1 MNDKLKTVKVEDT
14 TYVRDISNYAL
25 LNTDRNALNKF
36 NTQRRII
43 LEQQKEKEETKK
55 RLVKIEEEMYE
66 IKQLLKEIS
75 MLRSNNG
82 N

>member
-1 MNDKLKTVKVEDT
+1 MNDEIKTVQVENT

-55 RLVKIEEEMYE
+55 RLVKIEEEMSE

-75 MLRSNNG
+75 LLRSNNG

>member
-1 MNDKLKTVKVEDT
+1 MNEEIKTVQVENT

-55 RLVKIEEEMYE
+55 RLGKIEEEMSE

-75 MLRSNNG
+75 LLRSNNG

>member
-1 MNDKLKTVKVEDT
+1 MNEEIKTVQVENT

-55 RLVKIEEEMYE
+55 RLGKIEKEMSE

-75 MLRSNNG
+75 LLRSNNG